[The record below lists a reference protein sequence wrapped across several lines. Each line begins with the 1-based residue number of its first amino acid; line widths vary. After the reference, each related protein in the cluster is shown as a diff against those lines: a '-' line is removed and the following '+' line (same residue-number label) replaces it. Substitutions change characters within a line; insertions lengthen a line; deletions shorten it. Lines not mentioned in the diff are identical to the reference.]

1 MGLTQYLVIFS
12 AITIV
17 FVVLMLCLLFGRF
30 NKKVLKKSTI
40 EGRVYIYIMVLS
52 AILFVATIVY
62 VLNHSKFDWTSYL
75 VLNLMFVTYAI
86 SVMLSLLV
94 IFRPLEKINRTAK
107 ELAKGKKNLMFD
119 FEGAMEFE
127 SISDSL
133 NEIQNNYRLN
143 DKNLNKKE
151 NEYQKFLP
159 KEYLKYFGK
168 TKLEDVKVGDSVQV
182 KLCTMFCDLRSSY
195 FSSETLSL
203 ADNFLLIKE
212 FVDEVTKLVHTH
224 KGFVDKYMGDG
235 VLAVFDSEDDAL
247 KSANEIAKHID
258 YKNIVSVGKEAINY
272 GISLNSGMCVVG
284 VVGEEK
290 QKQFVVVS
298 DVVNLCSRVENLN
311 KIFHT
316 RVLMTKQFM
325 SNLKDAYN
333 FKYVGTIEFDD
344 TTSKV
349 PIFESLD
356 AYEDSKRLLL
366 QKTVGDFESGVR
378 LYEQGELEKA
388 KQYFVGC
395 IKINQ
400 NDALSKLYL
409 SKTQQEMASKLT
421 FGRAN

>member
-17 FVVLMLCLLFGRF
+17 FVVLMFCLLFGRF

-62 VLNHSKFDWTSYL
+62 VLNLAKLDWTSYL

-94 IFRPLEKINRTAK
+94 IFKPLEKINKTAM
-107 ELAKGKKNLMFD
+107 ELAKGKKNLLFD

-133 NEIQNNYRLN
+133 NEIQNNYKLN

-151 NEYQKFLP
+151 FEYQKFLP

-168 TKLEDVKVGDSVQV
+168 TKLEDVKVGNSVQV

-203 ADNFLLIKE
+203 ADNFVLIKE
-212 FVDEVTKLVHTH
+212 FVDEVTRLVHTH

-235 VLAVFDSEDDAL
+235 ILAVFDNEDDAL

-356 AYEDSKRLLL
+356 AYEDAKRLLL
-366 QKTVGDFESGVR
+366 QKTIGDFESGVR
-378 LYEQGELEKA
+378 LYEQGEFEKA

-409 SKTQQEMASKLT
+409 SKT
-421 FGRAN
+421 